1 MKAYK
6 LWLIFLKVAMLAQF
20 VLISVGVLGDDHISY
35 LITDLVFKTSLGIF
49 LTVYF
54 YLNGSPVIDGLDE
67 LFISFGGGLL
77 IFDAWYNT
85 FPKILRLY
93 GYYFNP
99 YTFYFSDQPE
109 KKVGREY

>member
-6 LWLIFLKVAMLAQF
+6 LWLIFLKVAMILQF

-54 YLNGSPVIDGLDE
+54 YLNGSPVIDGWDE
-67 LFISFGGGLL
+67 VFISFGGGLL

-85 FPKILRLY
+85 LPKILRLY
-93 GYYFNP
+93 GYYLNP
-99 YTFYFSDQPE
+99 YTFYFSDKPE
-109 KKVGREY
+109 TK

>member
-6 LWLIFLKVAMLAQF
+6 LWLIFLKVAMILQF

-35 LITDLVFKTSLGIF
+35 LITDLVFKTSLGTF
-49 LTVYF
+49 LMVYF
-54 YLNGSPVIDGLDE
+54 YLNGSPAIDGWDE

-93 GYYFNP
+93 GYYLNP
-99 YTFYFSDQPE
+99 YTFYFSDKPE
-109 KKVGREY
+109 TK

>member
-6 LWLIFLKVAMLAQF
+6 IWLIFLKVAMLAQF
-20 VLISVGVLGDDHISY
+20 VLISVGVLGDEHITY

-54 YLNGSPVIDGLDE
+54 YLNGSPVIDGWDE

>member
-6 LWLIFLKVAMLAQF
+6 IWLIFLKLLMLVQF
-20 VLISVGVLGDDHISY
+20 ILISLGYLGDDHISY
-35 LITDLVFKTSLGIF
+35 LITDLLFKTSLGTF
-49 LTVYF
+49 LFVYF
-54 YLNGSPVIDGLDE
+54 YLAGSPKIDGWDE

-85 FPKILRLY
+85 FPKILRIY

-99 YTFYFSDQPE
+99 YTFYFSDKPE
-109 KKVGREY
+109 KKEEQE